1 MMRMTRSSNMMKA
14 MRAMRMMRIFK
25 MRCSYFS
32 PRGNFFLQRLPLMC
46 TDSSVCACFPGVDGA
61 GLYFGVGAELGKTKK
76 TAGQYRG
83 MGLKLRAAAKV
94 ECFHGSGQGR
104 VRMLF
109 FFEGAMIY

>member
-1 MMRMTRSSNMMKA
+1 M
-14 MRAMRMMRIFK
+14 
-25 MRCSYFS
+25 CLFS
-32 PRGNFFLQRLPLMC
+32 RGGR
-46 TDSSVCACFPGVDGA
+46 A

-109 FFEGAMIY
+109 FFEGAMIF